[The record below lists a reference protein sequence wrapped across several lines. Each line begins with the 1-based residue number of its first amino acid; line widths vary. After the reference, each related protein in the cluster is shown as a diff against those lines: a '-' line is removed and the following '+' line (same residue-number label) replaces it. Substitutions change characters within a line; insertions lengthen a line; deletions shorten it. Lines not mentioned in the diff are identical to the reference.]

1 MRWRSTFLLPSTF
14 LFAAAAHAQDPGAL
28 ATRLAGMTAVTGF
41 ERAMADTLLSLVP
54 GAVRDR
60 AGNVV
65 RVLGS
70 GAGGLLV
77 ACPMDEVGYVVG
89 GIRADGWL
97 TLRRVGASAD
107 ARYDRWLQGERV
119 TLWGRHGPRPG
130 VVAVRSVHLLR
141 NRSQGEAPFTV
152 DDALVDVGAS
162 DPRGA
167 EALGLGVL
175 TPVAREKRPVRYGD
189 GRLAA
194 PWAGRRSAC
203 AALVT
208 SAGSAHPD
216 GRVVVAFVTEEQLG
230 GRGLLTIANTMGR
243 FDRTIL
249 VDAKAG
255 PPGTLVEAPDSALS
269 ARGPGLGAVTRI
281 DLPTLYPGT
290 PVETVSLADVRAL
303 ADRLVRQME
312 GVR

>member
-1 MRWRSTFLLPSTF
+1 MRWRSTFLV
-14 LFAAAAHAQDPGAL
+14 LFIVVCAPAARAQAPAAL
-28 ATRLAGMTAVTGF
+28 AVRLSGMTAVTGF
-41 ERAMADTLLSLVP
+41 ERAMGDTLLSLVP
-54 GAVRDR
+54 GSVRDR

-65 RVLGS
+65 RVI
-70 GAGGLLV
+70 GAGTGGLLV

-97 TLRRVGASAD
+97 TLRRVGGGVD
-107 ARYDRWLQGERV
+107 PRYDRWLQGERI
-119 TLWGRHGPRPG
+119 TLWGRRGPRAG

-141 NRSQGEAPFTV
+141 GRGQGEAPFTV

-162 DPRGA
+162 DRLGA
-167 EALGLGVL
+167 RALGLGVL
-175 TPVAREKRPVRYGD
+175 TPVAREKRPIQYGNA
-189 GRLAA
+189 RLAA

-203 AALVT
+203 AALVVA
-208 SAGSAHPD
+208 AGAAHPQ

-230 GRGLLTIANTMGR
+230 GRGLLTVANTLGA

-255 PPGTLVEAPDSALS
+255 TLGALIESPDSTLA
-269 ARGPGLGAVTRI
+269 AREPGVGTATRL

-290 PVETVSLADVRAL
+290 PVETVSLSDVQAL

-312 GVR
+312 GAR